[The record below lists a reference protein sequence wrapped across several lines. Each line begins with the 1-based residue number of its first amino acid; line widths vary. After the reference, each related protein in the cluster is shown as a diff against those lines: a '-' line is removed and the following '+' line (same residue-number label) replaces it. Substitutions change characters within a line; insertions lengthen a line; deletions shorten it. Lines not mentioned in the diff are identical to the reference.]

1 MAAGLVF
8 SPDLLHA
15 QTTLAGGFNNG
26 LGPVQ
31 TTPPDSIVQ
40 ITAEAEGLSQVD
52 PTTLPLFA
60 SCWWTVYPGTGP
72 LPMPCPPQDLSV
84 PIYQIVDGYYL
95 VDETGGA
102 VSANVSQT
110 GTRAMT
116 SSALAS
122 AVDRQGNE
130 IANLIE
136 QVQATAAN
144 QQTRMMARA
153 MGMDVPSPGGGDGGG
168 SYSPDGITN
177 SYVAPDYG
185 TNLWI
190 AQTAVAAGNL
200 TGIGSNT
207 IADVQYEIQ
216 SRTNLMQTDWQ
227 SEGFITGSEVTN
239 WTPLSVAQ
247 NGRTNLFIRLRSW
260 IDSDNV
266 GIPDWWQLEYFGYV
280 GIDPNA
286 PDPAGDGYTNLQK
299 YLLGLNPNVF
309 TPPAVNNFIA
319 VLSTNGTKVIL
330 SWTPGFGAV
339 QHYAIGRYDFDWNT
353 YNYDFTSLGQTT
365 SNAVTF
371 ADNTDT
377 NVANGDYYDT
387 YYQIQAVYTNGT
399 TPAVTAWIQSSPPS
413 PQGLTVTYN
422 NGTGS
427 VTVNWQASPGAVTG
441 YTVLRQNSPTSGF
454 STIATVS
461 SSQTSYTDNSYP
473 GGYNVQY
480 EVEADYA
487 EGNSSPSDGENP
499 RITPEYTVPAFIV
512 RGTNGAFFLT
522 VAGVPPGVSA
532 FRVYRTDT
540 QAAFYP
546 ISSYVYPDPDYGYT
560 NSIYTWAE
568 TELFSSGTGNGYF
581 DVSVTNLV
589 NGVYQLTTTQAP
601 LYRTF
606 AFQIQALSADGM
618 SGEIVTNG
626 YVTGDSGR
634 ADYNIPFYD
643 GRTQIAQNINFLLR
657 TAQTNTPFSISTV
670 FGGEPYSYSGHTDYV
685 YAGFH
690 FCNNNNGSPLV
701 LNEFQPFEENNYYK
715 NFCYASGNVDSSG
728 KLNTGVTSPDG
739 YYGSDG
745 VHWAY
750 NTFTYTP
757 PTTYYFDTYG
767 FVTGSSPSMSA
778 VLSSTTAQWIYFG
791 YGSYAISL
799 SFNTNYFVPSV
810 NNIYGLSLASIKWPG
825 PNTPPTFPTMSP
837 GSSGANVPGDWF
849 FQYAQP
855 TLNSNSYYFAR
866 HYIEP
871 LPGESDFSVTNT
883 TPSVILTSVGQPFAI
898 TAWTKQSLANGYS
911 GKFAFAEQ
919 YFDKAYLADTNGNIT
934 TNQTGILSEY
944 GEFFPTQ
951 PGTVILTTKADGALG
966 TVGQCKINVIGLN
979 VDANH
984 DGTMDLSF
992 GGKDQTLPSKP
1003 YVFWANNNFDRWHTV
1018 DGNDHEQDDLQVA
1031 YDPSG
1036 NYQMPDCNYAVGGN
1050 RVIPCVRD
1058 LEDFSRLWVSG
1069 ISSNVLSSLP
1079 SGATVTLDW
1088 NSVSD
1093 GNPTIDLFKAADS
1106 NGGTG
1111 YLTNS
1116 TTASQQTNITQSPYI
1131 GRLAP
1136 GGYLQL
1142 NASQFMN
1149 NWAGNY
1155 FIWCGVD
1162 NGSGEL
1168 TLTVADANGNL
1179 LGQASVYIRI
1189 TDIKQMYERWTIGEV
1204 GSIPPLNVATNP
1216 IDGLP
1221 IGTPVFRYS
1230 TPAPTNTSYILHV
1243 HGWNMQSWE
1252 KDRFAEAEFKRLY
1265 WQGYQGRFGEFRWPT
1280 FNSFPFGEF
1289 SQQAFD
1295 LRNFDNSESNA
1306 WASAVGLL
1314 NKLNDL
1320 NAQYPGQVYLTAH
1333 SMGNVVAGEA
1343 LRLAGNNQVANTYIA
1358 MQAAVSAHAYDK
1370 NTATRSHGFSTPD
1383 DYAYYSTTG
1392 VPYFNASVGAGTY
1405 VNFFNTNDY
1414 ALHSATFSWEYDQ
1427 NAKPDNSIT
1436 GYPGYHYN
1444 VSSLHPNG
1452 YYVQFGAG
1460 TNAYRN
1466 LNYPGDTY
1474 TIFAYCDQ
1482 AQSYALGAQAG
1493 VAGIFSTSK
1502 QVDLSSSL
1510 YSFGSVHKFHSGQF
1524 RSDNAQRWQFWN
1536 SVLVQAKLK

>member
-1 MAAGLVF
+1 MKTIGSILLAAGLVF
-8 SPDLLHA
+8 SPHLLYA

-31 TTPPDSIVQ
+31 TTQPDSIVQ

-52 PTTLPLFA
+52 QTTLPLFA

-84 PIYQIVDGYYL
+84 PIYQIVDGIYL

-102 VSANVSQT
+102 VSESIPQT
-110 GTRAMT
+110 SARQTMT
-116 SSALAS
+116 TSALAS
-122 AVDRQGNE
+122 AVDRQGNA

-136 QVQATAAN
+136 QVQATTAN
-144 QQTRMMARA
+144 QQTTMRSRA
-153 MGMDVPSPGGGDGGG
+153 MDAGVPSPGGGDGGG
-168 SYSPDGITN
+168 EYSPDGITN

-190 AQTAVAAGNL
+190 AQTAIAAGNL

-239 WTPLSVAQ
+239 WTSLSVAQ

-299 YLLGLNPNVF
+299 YLLGLNPNIF
-309 TPPAVNNFIA
+309 APPAVNNFIA
-319 VLSTNGTKVIL
+319 VLSTNGTNVIL

-353 YNYDFTSLGQTT
+353 YDYDFTSLGQVA
-365 SNAVTF
+365 SNTVSF
-371 ADNTDT
+371 VDSSDT
-377 NVANGDYYDT
+377 NVINGDIYDT

-399 TPAVTAWIQSSPPS
+399 TPAVTAEIQSGPPS

-422 NGTGS
+422 NGTGA
-427 VTVNWQASPGAVTG
+427 VTINWQASPGAVTG
-441 YTVLRQNSPTSGF
+441 YAVLRQNSPTSGF

-461 SSQTSYTDNSYP
+461 ASQTSYTDTSYP
-473 GGYNVQY
+473 GGVGVEY

-487 EGNSSPSDGENP
+487 EGNTLPSDSENP
-499 RITPEYTVPAFIV
+499 RITPNYTVPAYIV
-512 RGTNGAFFLT
+512 RGPNGLPYLT
-522 VAGVPPGVSA
+522 VAGVPQNVTA
-532 FRVYRTDT
+532 FRVYRVST
-540 QAAFYP
+540 QAAYYP
-546 ISSYVYPDPDYGYT
+546 ISSYLPQ
-560 NSIYTWAE
+560 
-568 TELFSSGTGNGYF
+568 ELLSSGSGYF
-581 DVSVTNLV
+581 DVPATSLTN
-589 NGVYQLTTTQAP
+589 GAVYQLNSTQAP
-601 LYRTF
+601 PYGTYQFL
-606 AFQIQALSADGM
+606 IQALGADGLG
-618 SGEIVTNG
+618 GEIVTNG
-626 YVTGDSGR
+626 FVTGDTNR
-634 ADYNIPFYD
+634 ADYNIPFHD
-643 GRTQIAQNINFLLR
+643 GRAQIAQNINFLLR
-657 TAQTNTPFSISTV
+657 ETQTNSPFSVGSGSSGAPGYSFSADSSYV
-670 FGGEPYSYSGHTDYV
+670 FS
-685 YAGFH
+685 GFH
-690 FCNNNNGSPLV
+690 LCNNNNSSPLT

-715 NFCYASGNVDSSG
+715 NFCYSSANVDTNG
-728 KLNTGVTSPDG
+728 NLNTGIGDNIA
-739 YYGSDG
+739 YGIPW
-745 VHWAY
+745 HWPYSTDSTPAY
-750 NTFTYTP
+750 N
-757 PTTYYFDTYG
+757 FDTYG
-767 FVTGSSPSMSA
+767 YVSGGSSPSFST
-778 VLSSTTAQWIYFG
+778 VLDSTTTQWELLANNSTFVT
-791 YGSYAISL
+791 L
-799 SFNTNYFVPSV
+799 LFNTYYIPNAKNV
-810 NNIYGLSLASIKWPG
+810 YGLSLISIKWPG
-825 PNTPPTFPTMSP
+825 WTTPPTFPTASP
-837 GSSGANVPGDWF
+837 GTTLTNTSGAWF
-849 FQYAQP
+849 FQYDQP
-855 TLNSNSYYFAR
+855 TLSSNGYYFAR
-866 HYIEP
+866 HYIDP
-871 LPGESDFSVTNT
+871 LPGEYDFTVTNT
-883 TPSVILTSVGQPFAI
+883 TPVIFTSVGHPFNI
-898 TAWTKQSLANGYS
+898 TAWAKQSLANGYS
-911 GKFAFAEQ
+911 GKFAYAEQ

-966 TVGQCKINVIGLN
+966 TVGQCKVNVIGLN

-984 DGTMDLSF
+984 DGKMDLTFS
-992 GGKDQTLPSKP
+992 GQDQTLPSKP
-1003 YVFWANNNFDRWHTV
+1003 YAFWVNNNFDRWHTV
-1018 DGNDHEQDDLQVA
+1018 DGNDHEQDDLQAA
-1031 YDPSG
+1031 YGYGSSG
-1036 NYQMPDCNYAVGGN
+1036 SYLMPDNNYTVGGN
-1050 RVIPCVRD
+1050 RVIPCARD

-1069 ISSNVLSSLP
+1069 ISSNVLASLP
-1079 SGATVTLDW
+1079 SGATVTLAW

-1116 TTASQQTNITQSPYI
+1116 ATASQQTNITQSPYI

-1142 NASQFMN
+1142 NASQFTN

-1162 NGSGEL
+1162 SGSGEL
-1168 TLTVADANGNL
+1168 TLTVADASGNL
-1179 LGQASVYIRI
+1179 LGQASVYIKI
-1189 TDIKQMYERWTIGEV
+1189 ADIKRMYERWTIGDV
-1204 GSIPPLNVATNP
+1204 GSFPPLNIATNP

-1252 KDRFAEAEFKRLY
+1252 KDRFAETEFKRLF

-1280 FNSFPFGEF
+1280 FGSFPLGEF
-1289 SQQAFD
+1289 SPQAFD

-1358 MQAAVSAHAYDK
+1358 MQAAVSAHAYDSS
-1370 NTATRSHGFSTPD
+1370 TATRSFTPNTPD
-1383 DYAYYSTTG
+1383 DFANYWTTG
-1392 VPYFNASVGAGTY
+1392 APYFNSSAGAGTY

-1414 ALHSATFSWEYDQ
+1414 ALHSATFSWEFDQ
-1427 NAKPDNSIT
+1427 NTKPDNSIT

-1482 AQSYALGAQAG
+1482 ARSYALGAQANVG
-1493 VAGIFSTSK
+1493 GPFKTLSYH
-1502 QVDLSSSL
+1502 QVDLTLDPFDFSTT
-1510 YSFGSVHKFHSGQF
+1510 HKYHSGQF
-1524 RSDNAQRWQFWN
+1524 RSDNVTRWQFWN
-1536 SVLVQAKLK
+1536 QTLIKLGLKN